1 MWEIA
6 STYKNDNLDLLLIP
20 EKKCVLFMFLRGWL
34 IKRGHIFKFLKIRG
48 FLDYGYTISNS
59 IAFM

>member
-6 STYKNDNLDLLLIP
+6 STYKNDNLELQLIP
-20 EKKCVLFMFLRGWL
+20 EKKMRFIHVFKGLVD
-34 IKRGHIFKFLKIRG
+34 KRGHIFKFLKIRG